1 MPELHNLS
9 KDVYGVTNLSHVAGI
24 GVNAGFIIIS
34 DTIVHIDSGM
44 TSSDEEPVFDFAEK
58 LYLNREI

>member
-1 MPELHNLS
+1 
-9 KDVYGVTNLSHVAGI
+9 VAGI